1 MNAMHATL
9 TPNHHNAAFPARLP
23 PLYAAYTVAGFDPAA
38 QRVVSAVT
46 MRLYA
51 SPRAAR
57 IHACAWIYPADSAP
71 RLGYGYA
78 GGGGYCRR
86 SAAGAYAL
94 EAVGVE
100 LSENIAGRGMG
111 ALRDALLATA
121 AAARPDLVGLGVFS
135 HE

>member
-1 MNAMHATL
+1 MHATL
-9 TPNHHNAAFPARLP
+9 TTEHKNRDFPARLP
-23 PLYAAYTVAGFDPAA
+23 PLFAAFTVAGFDPAA
-38 QRVVSAVT
+38 QRVVEVVA

-51 SPRAAR
+51 SPRNARR
-57 IHACAWIYPADSAP
+57 IHAIVWIYPAPGAP

-94 EAVGVE
+94 SDAGVE
-100 LSENIAGRGMG
+100 LSEAVAGRGTSV
-111 ALRDALLATA
+111 LRDALLATA
-121 AAARPDLVGLGVFS
+121 AAARPDLIGLGVFS

>member
-1 MNAMHATL
+1 MHATL
-9 TPNHHNAAFPARLP
+9 TPEHRNKHLPARIPALFAT
-23 PLYAAYTVAGFDPAA
+23 YSVVGFDPAA
-38 QRVVSAVT
+38 QRVVEVVA

-57 IHACAWIYPADSAP
+57 IHACTWIHPAEGAP
-71 RLGYGYA
+71 RHGYGAA

-94 EAVGVE
+94 RDAGVE
-100 LSENIAGRGMG
+100 LSECVSGRGVG
-111 ALRDALLATA
+111 ALRNALLATA
-121 AAARPDLVGLGVFS
+121 AAARPDLIGLMVTD

>member
-1 MNAMHATL
+1 MNATL
-9 TPNHHNAAFPARLP
+9 SPVHQNMTLPARIP
-23 PLYAAYTVAGFDPAA
+23 PLFAIFTVAGFDPATK
-38 QRVVSAVT
+38 RTVVAVT

-57 IHACAWIYPADSAP
+57 IHATVWIYPAGGAP
-71 RLGYGYA
+71 RRGYGYA

-94 EAVGVE
+94 EAAGVT
-100 LSENIAGRGMG
+100 LSKNVAARGEF

-121 AAARPDLVGLGVFS
+121 AAARPDLIGLEVFS

>member
-1 MNAMHATL
+1 MQATFTTEHENKTL
-9 TPNHHNAAFPARLP
+9 PARVP
-23 PLYAAYTVAGFDPAA
+23 PLFAVYTVAGFDPAA
-38 QRVVSAVT
+38 KRVVNVAT

-51 SPRAAR
+51 SPRDAR
-57 IHACAWIYPADSAP
+57 RVHAIVWIYPAPGAP

-94 EAVGVE
+94 SDAGVVLSEAVD
-100 LSENIAGRGMG
+100 GRGTG

-121 AAARPDLVGLGVFS
+121 AAARPDLVGLLVVGN
-135 HE
+135 E

>member
-1 MNAMHATL
+1 MNATL
-9 TPNHHNAAFPARLP
+9 SPVHQNMPLPARIPQMFAAF
-23 PLYAAYTVAGFDPAA
+23 TVAGFDPATN
-38 QRVVSAVT
+38 RTVEVVA

-51 SPRAAR
+51 SRSAVR
-57 IHACAWIYPADSAP
+57 VHATVWIYPAEGAP
-71 RLGYGYA
+71 RRGYGAA
-78 GGGGYCRR
+78 GGYGYCRR

-100 LSENIAGRGMG
+100 LSANIAGRGMG

-121 AAARPDLVGLGVFS
+121 AAARPDLIGLEVFS